1 MKMTTIIIIAVV
13 LLVAVPFLMRAQ
25 SAASGAY
32 QNIDVAEFAKMM
44 KGSNVV
50 VLDVRTPQETAQ
62 GKIKGAKEINIFDPN
77 FNQKIEALDKGKT
90 YLVYCRSGNRS
101 ARACSMMANQ
111 GFENLY
117 NLKGGYTA
125 WTNR

>member
-13 LLVAVPFLMRAQ
+13 LLIAVPFLMKAQ

-32 QNIDVAEFAKMM
+32 QNIDVTEFTKMM
-44 KGSNVV
+44 KGNNVV
-50 VLDVRTPQETAQ
+50 VLDVRTPQETTQ
-62 GKIKGAKEINIFDPN
+62 GKIKGAKEINVFDPN
-77 FNQKIEALDKGKT
+77 FNQKIAALDKGKT

-101 ARACSMMANQ
+101 ARACSLMAKQ
-111 GFENLY
+111 GFENLF
-117 NLKGGYTA
+117 NLQGGYTA